1 MNLKDVVCFI
11 MPITIFF
18 IAYAI
23 GCKEAKCHK
32 SGDKI

>member
-1 MNLKDVVCFI
+1 MSLGNVIYFV
-11 MPITIFF
+11 MPIAIFF
-18 IAYAI
+18 IAYVI